1 MYFRQTAGHGSLKKL
16 SNGSKTTRDVQSSL
30 VTEERSKPLART
42 PLVDGRGIDLLRMF
56 LISNCSFR
64 AERLT
69 MCSRTT
75 VEKDRL
81 GREHMRMNFH
91 V

>member
-16 SNGSKTTRDVQSSL
+16 SNGSKTTRDVQSFS
-30 VTEERSKPLART
+30 VTEERSRLLART
-42 PLVDGRGIDLLRMF
+42 LLVDGHGIDLLRMF
-56 LISNCSFR
+56 LVLGCNLR
-64 AERLT
+64 TERLT